1 MTAAAAS
8 ILRYR
13 VRRSRSD
20 ATAWLGMILFLASWT
35 MLFAALFAAYG
46 VLRLRSPE
54 WPPADVPR
62 LPILLPGANTLAM
75 VASSIALQS
84 ALRSAR
90 EGRVRSVLAATTAAL
105 VLGGIFLAGQVALW
119 VGLWR
124 LGLRPDGGPFPS
136 VFYGLTVFHGL
147 HVLVGLFGLGWVLT
161 RAAKASFGPAR
172 HLGLRLWCGYWHFVG
187 VIWALLYLTLFVL

>member
-1 MTAAAAS
+1 MTGGVAS

-13 VRRSRSD
+13 APRSRSD
-20 ATAWLGMILFLASWT
+20 ATAWLGMILFLGSWT

-54 WPPADVPR
+54 WPPFDVPR

-90 EGRVRSVLAATTAAL
+90 EGRVRSVLAATAAAL

-124 LGLRPDGGPFPS
+124 LGLKPDGGPFPS

-147 HVLVGLFGLGWVLT
+147 HVLVGLFGLGWLVT
-161 RAAKASFGPAR
+161 RAAKASFGPTR
-172 HLGLRLWCGYWHFVG
+172 HVGLRLWGGYWHFVG
-187 VIWALLYLTLFVL
+187 VIWVLLYLTLFVL

>member
-1 MTAAAAS
+1 MTATVAS

-13 VRRSRSD
+13 APRSRSD

-35 MLFAALFAAYG
+35 MLFAALFATYG

-54 WPPADVPR
+54 WPPADVPS
-62 LPILLPGANTLAM
+62 LPLLLPGTNTVAI
-75 VASSIALQS
+75 VASSFALQW

-90 EGRVRSVLAATTAAL
+90 EGRLPAILPATAAAL
-105 VLGGIFLAGQVALW
+105 VLGGIFLAGQGALW
-119 VGLWR
+119 VNLWR
-124 LGLRPDGGPFPS
+124 AGLRPDGGPFPS

-147 HVLVGLFGLGWVLT
+147 HALVGLLGLGWLVA
-161 RAAKASFGPAR
+161 RAARSSFGPTR

-187 VIWALLYLTLFVL
+187 VVWVLLYLFLFVL